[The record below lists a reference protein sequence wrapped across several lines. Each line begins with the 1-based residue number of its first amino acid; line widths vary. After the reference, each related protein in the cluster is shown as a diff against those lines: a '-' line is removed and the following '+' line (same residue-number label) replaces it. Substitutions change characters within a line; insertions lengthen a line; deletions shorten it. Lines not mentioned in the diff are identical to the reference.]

1 MLMERYRM
9 FTLAYGDDLF
19 DFPKLA
25 NEMFNDRRVQF
36 AEEFGWELNIDARGR
51 EIDQYDLMNPLYVI
65 LKDGKGGH
73 VASGRLL
80 PTTGPTMIADHFSDL
95 TDNVQIES
103 SLIWEVS
110 RVFVAR
116 RGRHS
121 VRNAAALMWAGA
133 EIGLRAGIEFFVSVT
148 PKDMIRVFATCGW
161 PAEIIGERTDDKDGH
176 LCACLWEV
184 SRKHCDA
191 LAARAHID
199 PETTGLSIYRKPRKT
214 AQTKSINPVLLPPV
228 AIPMLAPQGVC

>member
-19 DFPKLA
+19 NFPKLA
-25 NEMFNDRRVQF
+25 NQMFNDRRIQF
-36 AEEFGWELNIDARGR
+36 AEEFGWELNIDAQGR
-51 EIDQYDLMNPLYVI
+51 EIDQYDLMNPLYII
-65 LKDGKGGH
+65 LKDGTGGH

-80 PTTGPTMIADHFSDL
+80 PTTGPTMIADHFSHL
-95 TDNVQIES
+95 TDGVQIES

-116 RGRHS
+116 RARNS

-133 EIGLRAGIEFFVSVT
+133 ETGLRAGIEFFVSVT
-148 PKDMIRVFATCGW
+148 PKEMTRVFATCGW
-161 PAEIIGERTDDKDGH
+161 PAEIIGESADSKDGH
-176 LCACLWEV
+176 LCACLWEI

-191 LAARAHID
+191 LAARARID
-199 PETTGLSIYRKPRKT
+199 PETTDLTIYRKPRR
-214 AQTKSINPVLLPPV
+214 APQVKSAGLSFLPPEGSPVL
-228 AIPMLAPQGVC
+228 ASREVC

>member
-65 LKDGKGGH
+65 LKDGNGSH

-95 TDNVQIES
+95 TDGVQIES

-110 RVFVAR
+110 RVFVAP
-116 RGRHS
+116 RGRNS

-148 PKDMIRVFATCGW
+148 PKDMTRVFATCGW
-161 PAEIIGERTDDKDGH
+161 PAEIIGERIDDKDGH

-184 SRKHCDA
+184 TRKHCDA

-199 PETTGLSIYRKPRKT
+199 PETTGLSIYRKPRR
-214 AQTKSINPVLLPPV
+214 
-228 AIPMLAPQGVC
+228 APQFKSAVPSFPPPASLPAPALQNVC